1 MTKVLVL
8 LVIFATLLAVGCTG
22 SADEET
28 SSHAEESSVQESPT
42 PEPTPEPMPVQEY
55 QELEWMASVQK
66 YSAII
71 GTDFDAIGNAADD
84 SDLTSMGI
92 YAQYLVDDTQDA
104 IKENDKYTVSPSFE
118 DAQKEWRLGLQ
129 NYNSAGQFAVLG
141 ANELDNGDYDR
152 GVEYIDKFATFSNT
166 GSFHLE
172 RATASLD
179 IV

>member
-1 MTKVLVL
+1 MKSVTKVFVL

-28 SSHAEESSVQESPT
+28 SSHAEESSVQESPA
-42 PEPTPEPMPVQEY
+42 PEPTPVQEY
-55 QELEWMASVQK
+55 QDMEWTTSVQK
-66 YSAII
+66 YGALIE
-71 GTDFDAIGNAADD
+71 TDFNSIGDAADN
-84 SDLTSMGI
+84 SDFTSMGM
-92 YAQYLVDDTQDA
+92 YAQYLIADTQEA
-104 IKENDKYTVSPSFE
+104 IEDNDKYTVSPSFE

-129 NYNSAGQFAVLG
+129 NYNSAGQSIVLAV
-141 ANELDNGDYDR
+141 NKMEIEDYDKAE
-152 GVEYIDKFATFSNT
+152 EYIDKFATFSDT